1 MGFRW
6 LAKGGYGSTEILP
19 TWGEKGAR
27 LTGKYATLGGHARRS
42 ADLPGTRAAGPV
54 VQKESIICAIC
65 ISIVATSGSAH
76 TSHIRESSREGLWI
90 LCAPFSLDLLLFGLD
105 ERLCTCTENDAH
117 NVRT

>member
-65 ISIVATSGSAH
+65 IFVDGSIAILHNKPHTRKLMSRVYGFYAH
-76 TSHIRESSREGLWI
+76 
-90 LCAPFSLDLLLFGLD
+90 LFL
-105 ERLCTCTENDAH
+105 
-117 NVRT
+117 